1 MHWDKLSQTR
11 SKSSTVKLTRLPS
24 FSIDDLIKRAYNQS
38 KETKLFHFL
47 RKEPKFM
54 LNSRIKQNNPLFEKK
69 RIHISSK
76 RQITIPAKY
85 YEALGLTK
93 ELDCIYSN
101 GMLIL
106 TPVKKDEL
114 AFSEEILADL
124 IDQGYAGEKLLS
136 EFKKIT
142 HQIRPA
148 IEKMIEEADALAKV
162 SSENYVDPTDAIFG
176 TDELES

>member
-1 MHWDKLSQTR
+1 
-11 SKSSTVKLTRLPS
+11 
-24 FSIDDLIKRAYNQS
+24 
-38 KETKLFHFL
+38 
-47 RKEPKFM
+47 M
-54 LNSRIKQNNPLFEKK
+54 LNSRMKQKNPSIEKR

-106 TPVKKDEL
+106 TPVKKDDL

-124 IDQGYAGEKLLS
+124 ISQGYAGEKLLS

-142 HQIRPA
+142 HQVRPA
-148 IEKMIEEADALAKV
+148 IEKIIEEADALAKA
-162 SSENYVDPTDAIFG
+162 SSENYSDPTDAIFG
-176 TDELES
+176 TDELEA

>member
-1 MHWDKLSQTR
+1 
-11 SKSSTVKLTRLPS
+11 
-24 FSIDDLIKRAYNQS
+24 
-38 KETKLFHFL
+38 
-47 RKEPKFM
+47 M
-54 LNSRIKQNNPLFEKK
+54 LNSRMKQNNPPIEKR

-106 TPVKKDEL
+106 TPVKKDDL

-124 IDQGYAGEKLLS
+124 ISQGYAGEKLLS

-142 HQIRPA
+142 HQVRPA
-148 IEKMIEEADALAKV
+148 IEKIIEEADALAKA
-162 SSENYVDPTDAIFG
+162 SAENYSDPTDAIFR
-176 TDELES
+176 TDELEA

>member
-1 MHWDKLSQTR
+1 
-11 SKSSTVKLTRLPS
+11 
-24 FSIDDLIKRAYNQS
+24 
-38 KETKLFHFL
+38 
-47 RKEPKFM
+47 M
-54 LNSRIKQNNPLFEKK
+54 LNSRMEQNNLSIEKR

-106 TPVKKDEL
+106 TPVKKDDL

-124 IDQGYAGEKLLS
+124 ISQGYAGEKLLS

-142 HQIRPA
+142 HQVRPA
-148 IEKMIEEADALAKV
+148 IEKIIEEADALAKA
-162 SSENYVDPTDAIFG
+162 SSENYSDPTDAIFG
-176 TDELES
+176 TDELEA